1 MLSFL
6 LRALIRCRQSITRLA
21 MKVNSWLRVRVDRL
35 FAKEGAKDRPMRRR
49 AAYLDGDAGCVERLK
64 PVQDCF
70 RQG

>member
-1 MLSFL
+1 
-6 LRALIRCRQSITRLA
+6 

-49 AAYLDGDAGCVERLK
+49 AAFLDGDAGCVERLK